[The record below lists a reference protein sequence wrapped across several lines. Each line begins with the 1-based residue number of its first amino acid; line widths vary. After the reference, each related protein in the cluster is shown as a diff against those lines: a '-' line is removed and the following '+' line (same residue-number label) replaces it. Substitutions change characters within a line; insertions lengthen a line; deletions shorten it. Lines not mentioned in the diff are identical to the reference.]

1 MPRLRSILSVPGHSA
16 KMQTKALQ
24 STADLVMLDLE
35 DSVALAEKEAA
46 RRQIIHTL
54 QDLPE
59 HHPRLALR
67 CNGLET
73 AWFYRDVIEI
83 LEAAVDRVSVLVIP
97 KVENAGDVACFSRL
111 LDGIERHTK
120 AQQTI
125 RLQAC
130 IESPAGLVQSEAI
143 AATSSRLEA
152 LVFGIADYSRAIGS
166 PLVSLSGH
174 GENEE
179 SVYSGHRWHYV
190 LSRLV
195 AAAKSVGLQ
204 AIDAPY
210 GNFRDITGLEQ
221 SATQARA
228 LGCDGKWAIHPEQ
241 LDVIQQVFSP
251 TTAEIELAQ
260 RVLEAAQAA
269 EKQGLGAVA
278 VDGRMIDQATVQLAR
293 RVLDKE

>member
-1 MPRLRSILSVPGHSA
+1 MPQLRSILSVPGHSA
-16 KMQTKALQ
+16 KMQAKALQ
-24 STADLVMLDLE
+24 STADLVMFDLE
-35 DSVALAEKEAA
+35 DSVLLAEKETA
-46 RRQIIHTL
+46 RQQIISTL
-54 QDLPE
+54 KSLPE

-67 CNGLET
+67 CNGLKT
-73 AWFYRDVIEI
+73 AWFYRDMIEV
-83 LEAAVDRVSVLVIP
+83 LEIAVDRVSVLVIP
-97 KVENAGDVACFSRL
+97 KIENAGDVACFTHL

-125 RLQAC
+125 RLHAC

-152 LVFGIADYSRAIGS
+152 LVFGIADYSRAIGA

-174 GENEE
+174 GENEK

-195 AAAKSVGLQ
+195 AAAKSVDLQ

-210 GNFRDITGLEQ
+210 GNFRDVTGLQQ
-221 SATQARA
+221 SATQAQA
-228 LGCDGKWAIHPEQ
+228 LGCDGKWAIHPDQ
-241 LDVIQQVFSP
+241 LGMIQQVFSP
-251 TTAEIELAQ
+251 NTAELELAQ
-260 RVLEAAQAA
+260 KVLEAVQAA

-278 VDGRMIDQATVQLAR
+278 VDGQMIDQATLKLAKK
-293 RVLDKE
+293 VLEED

>member
-1 MPRLRSILSVPGHSA
+1 MPQLHSILSVPGHST

-24 STADLVMLDLE
+24 STADLVMFDLE
-35 DSVALAEKEAA
+35 DSVTLAEKEAA

-125 RLQAC
+125 RLHAC

-204 AIDAPY
+204 AVDAPY
-210 GNFRDITGLEQ
+210 GNFRDTTGLEQ
-221 SATQARA
+221 SATQAQA

-278 VDGRMIDQATVQLAR
+278 VDGRMIDQATVQLAK
-293 RVLDKE
+293 RVLDDE

>member
-1 MPRLRSILSVPGHSA
+1 
-16 KMQTKALQ
+16 
-24 STADLVMLDLE
+24 
-35 DSVALAEKEAA
+35 
-46 RRQIIHTL
+46 
-54 QDLPE
+54 
-59 HHPRLALR
+59 LALR

-83 LEAAVDRVSVLVIP
+83 LEAAVDRISVLVIP

-125 RLQAC
+125 RLHAC
-130 IESPAGLVQSEAI
+130 IESPTGLVQSEAI

-221 SATQARA
+221 SATQSRA
-228 LGCDGKWAIHPEQ
+228 VGCDGKWAIHPEQ

-260 RVLEAAQAA
+260 KVLEAAQAA

-278 VDGRMIDQATVQLAR
+278 IDGRMVDQATVQLAR
-293 RVLDKE
+293 RVLGAELSITKQVD

>member
-1 MPRLRSILSVPGHSA
+1 M
-16 KMQTKALQ
+16 
-24 STADLVMLDLE
+24 
-35 DSVALAEKEAA
+35 
-46 RRQIIHTL
+46 
-54 QDLPE
+54 
-59 HHPRLALR
+59 
-67 CNGLET
+67 
-73 AWFYRDVIEI
+73 
-83 LEAAVDRVSVLVIP
+83 
-97 KVENAGDVACFSRL
+97 
-111 LDGIERHTK
+111 
-120 AQQTI
+120 QQTI
-125 RLQAC
+125 RLHAC
-130 IESPAGLVQSEAI
+130 IESPPGLVQSEAI
-143 AATSSRLEA
+143 ATASSRLEA

-174 GENEE
+174 GENEDL
-179 SVYSGHRWHYV
+179 VYSGDRWHYV

-221 SATQARA
+221 SATQSRA
-228 LGCDGKWAIHPEQ
+228 LGCDGKWAIHSEQ

-251 TTAEIELAQ
+251 TTTEIELAQ

>member
-1 MPRLRSILSVPGHSA
+1 MSRLQRE
-16 KMQTKALQ
+16 
-24 STADLVMLDLE
+24 TA
-35 DSVALAEKEAA
+35 
-46 RRQIIHTL
+46 RQQIISTL
-54 QDLPE
+54 KSLPE

-67 CNGLET
+67 CNGLKT
-73 AWFYRDVIEI
+73 AWFYRDMIEV
-83 LEAAVDRVSVLVIP
+83 LETAVDRVSVLVIP
-97 KVENAGDVACFSRL
+97 KIENAGDIDCFTRL
-111 LDGIERHTK
+111 LDGIERHNK

-125 RLQAC
+125 RLHAC
-130 IESPAGLVQSEAI
+130 IESPVGLVQSEAI

-152 LVFGIADYSRAIGS
+152 LVFGIADYSRAIGG

-174 GENEE
+174 GENKK

-195 AAAKSVGLQ
+195 AAAKSVDLQ

-210 GNFRDITGLEQ
+210 GNFRDATGLKQ

-241 LDVIQQVFSP
+241 LEVIQQVFSP

-260 RVLEAAQAA
+260 RVLEAAKAA
-269 EKQGLGAVA
+269 GKQGLGAVA
-278 VDGRMIDQATVQLAR
+278 VDGRVIDQATVQLAR
-293 RVLDKE
+293 RVLGSELSIAKRVD